1 MRVRV
6 RGEGRGGI
14 LKRSDFNMLLT
25 TYRHAEG
32 DARDEVVTLMHEL
45 FKDEGEAKVG
55 LIDVWYTGVS
65 GLLAC
70 RSSIDPFKVVRSLR
84 RIVMEEP
91 WRIRYILRLIPIE
104 KVVNTSVEEIRDA
117 CSELASSKIGKDE
130 SFRITVE
137 KRMMHSLHSMEIIK
151 AVASRIDRRVD
162 LTNYDWLVLIE
173 VVGKVTGIA
182 VLKYDDVFSSIKVK
196 RSLADSSV

>member
-1 MRVRV
+1 
-6 RGEGRGGI
+6 
-14 LKRSDFNMLLT
+14 MLLT

-32 DARDEVVTLMHEL
+32 DARDEMVTLMHEL
-45 FKDEGEAKVG
+45 FKGEGEAKVG

-84 RIVMEEP
+84 RIAMEEP

-117 CSELASSKIGKDE
+117 CSELASLKIGKDE

-137 KRMMHSLHSMEIIK
+137 KRMMHSLHSMEIINV
-151 AVASRIDRRVD
+151 VASRIDRRVD

-173 VVGKVTGIA
+173 VVGKITGVA